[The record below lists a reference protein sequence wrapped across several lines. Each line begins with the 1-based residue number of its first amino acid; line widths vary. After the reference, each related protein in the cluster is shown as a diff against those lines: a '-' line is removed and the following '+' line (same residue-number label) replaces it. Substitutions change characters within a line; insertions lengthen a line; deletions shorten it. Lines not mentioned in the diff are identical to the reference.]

1 MASNESRIDTLVP
14 QITLVDC
21 PPSMS
26 ASEVFGL
33 RLEKVAVSDAPP
45 GIGLP
50 FSSTNNLLRPLD
62 GSRMS
67 ELMSCL
73 LLRAAVAVPDRG
85 DRTKR
90 PVELVRSALCPLAVG
105 SAASELVA

>member
-1 MASNESRIDTLVP
+1 MASNESRIDTFVP

-33 RLEKVAVSDAPP
+33 RFEKVAVSDAPP

-50 FSSTNNLLRPLD
+50 FSSTNNLRRPLD
-62 GSRMS
+62 GSRTS
-67 ELMSCL
+67 EFISCL
-73 LLRAAVAVPDRG
+73 LLRAAVALPDSG
-85 DRTKR
+85 DRTKM
-90 PVELVRSALCPLAVG
+90 PVELVRSALCPFAVG
-105 SAASELVA
+105 PAASELVA

>member
-1 MASNESRIDTLVP
+1 MDTFVP

-26 ASEVFGL
+26 ASDVFGL
-33 RLEKVAVSDAPP
+33 RLEKVAVSDAPL

-50 FSSTNNLLRPLD
+50 FSSTNSLRRPLE
-62 GSRMS
+62 GSSMS

-85 DRTKR
+85 ERTNK
-90 PVELVRSALCPLAVG
+90 PVELVRSGLWPFVVG
-105 SAASELVA
+105 PAASELVA